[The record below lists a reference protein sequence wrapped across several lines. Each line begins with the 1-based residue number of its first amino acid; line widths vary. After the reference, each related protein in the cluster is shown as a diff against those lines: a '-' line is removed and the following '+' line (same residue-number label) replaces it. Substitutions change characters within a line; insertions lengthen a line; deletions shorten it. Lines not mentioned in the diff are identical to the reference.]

1 MGGYSVNDTIIIFD
15 RVRENLRKF
24 QRQNLYEI
32 LNLSINETL
41 PRSVLTHGTTM
52 ATTLALVLL
61 AGEVLRP
68 FALVMTFAIFTGT
81 FSSIYIAAPILMY
94 IEKRWPGED
103 ARGARTFRPAV
114 ATEPRAAPVP
124 PGPPAPSR
132 PQPTR

>member
-1 MGGYSVNDTIIIFD
+1 
-15 RVRENLRKF
+15 
-24 QRQNLYEI
+24 
-32 LNLSINETL
+32 
-41 PRSVLTHGTTM
+41 
-52 ATTLALVLL
+52 
-61 AGEVLRP
+61 VLRP

-103 ARGARTFRPAV
+103 ARGARAFRPAGAV
-114 ATEPRAAPVP
+114 APEPRAAPVPPVP